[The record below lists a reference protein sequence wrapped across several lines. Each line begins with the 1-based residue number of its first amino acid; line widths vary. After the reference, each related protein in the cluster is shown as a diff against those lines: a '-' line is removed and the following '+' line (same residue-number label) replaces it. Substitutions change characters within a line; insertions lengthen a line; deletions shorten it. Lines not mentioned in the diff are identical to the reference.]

1 VKGNITATGS
11 LGFSTGR
18 SQMINLY
25 NTSYGIGIQNYTQY
39 FRTGSNFAWYKG
51 GVYSDAALDPGSG
64 GAAQMVLLENGHLGL
79 GTTDPISKLHV
90 SGDARFSNSSSDYLK
105 LGSGSNSFIDSY
117 GAGNLDFRNNGLTN
131 MTLSNSGKLGLN
143 TTNPSEKLH
152 VNGNIMTNGN
162 IIATGSL
169 DFSTPTTSQM
179 INLWDTSH
187 GIGVQNKT
195 HYVRTDHNFAWYKG
209 GVHSNAVLDPGSGG
223 AAQMVLLENGNLGVG
238 TSTPS
243 EKLDVKGNIKATG
256 TLDFSTPTTSQMINL
271 WDTSHGIGV
280 QNKTHY
286 VRTDH
291 NFAWYKGGVHS
302 NAVLDPGSGGAAQMV
317 LLENGNLG
325 VGTSTPSET
334 LEVNGNVKVN
344 SKIYFGTSS
353 IHQDQGGAIELG
365 GNGKTPYIDF
375 KNDNALDYSS
385 RIVLN
390 GEGNLQVT
398 GGIVETTGLNLTGD
412 GANTNTIDSNIN
424 GTIVFGGEDG
434 STLTDT
440 QIAESFYPNFA
451 VWVEEGIVTE
461 DIVIATTNQWSETHP
476 DYVFEADYK
485 LPELMDVEA
494 YIKENGHLEDIPSKA
509 EVEEKGWSLPNM
521 DQKLL
526 KKVEELT
533 LYTIEQQYEIE
544 HLKQQLSQ
552 LETLEVEIKLI
563 KQAIQNGNHK

>member
-1 VKGNITATGS
+1 
-11 LGFSTGR
+11 
-18 SQMINLY
+18 
-25 NTSYGIGIQNYTQY
+25 
-39 FRTGSNFAWYKG
+39 
-51 GVYSDAALDPGSG
+51 
-64 GAAQMVLLENGHLGL
+64 
-79 GTTDPISKLHV
+79 
-90 SGDARFSNSSSDYLK
+90 
-105 LGSGSNSFIDSY
+105 
-117 GAGNLDFRNNGLTN
+117 
-131 MTLSNSGKLGLN
+131 
-143 TTNPSEKLH
+143 
-152 VNGNIMTNGN
+152 
-162 IIATGSL
+162 
-169 DFSTPTTSQM
+169 
-179 INLWDTSH
+179 
-187 GIGVQNKT
+187 
-195 HYVRTDHNFAWYKG
+195 
-209 GVHSNAVLDPGSGG
+209 
-223 AAQMVLLENGNLGVG
+223 
-238 TSTPS
+238 
-243 EKLDVKGNIKATG
+243 VKGNIKATG